1 MARCT
6 CDNYEDEDFI
16 CHVWKIEDVQHLDS
30 TLTDDEARD
39 VLSKVHESKDAS
51 VGINW
56 DVLQVHI
63 DYLNYYKDVE

>member
-63 DYLNYYKDVE
+63 DYLNHYKDVE